1 MSEIKKLTIDVDVSD
16 YVEKYV
22 DFEEVSKLCIEEQE
36 TLGYNWNYP
45 PFDFDVDEVW
55 NSYNKLKIIAFKVDF
70 SAEELEHT
78 FEDHELEYILK
89 RFERMKVKFMNEI
102 YMLESEDALGLFL
115 GKCNLCMRCTREF
128 DMPCKM
134 PFKMRYSLE
143 SLGAYTDRTVEDFF
157 VFHLPL
163 KLINGKNPFL
173 LQLADFLYYSVNLLY
188 LYFYLKIN

>member
-1 MSEIKKLTIDVDVSD
+1 MSEINKLTADVDVSD

-45 PFDFDVDEVW
+45 PFDFDANDVW
-55 NSYNKLKIIAFKVDF
+55 NSYNRLKIIIFKIDF

-78 FEDHELEYILK
+78 FQDKELEFVLK
-89 RFERMKVKFMNEI
+89 RFERMKVKYMNEI
-102 YMLESEDALGLFL
+102 YMLESEDAMGLYF
-115 GKCNLCMRCTREF
+115 GKCNLCMRCTREV

-143 SLGAYTDRTVEDFF
+143 SLGAYTDKTVEDIFGYEIKYA
-157 VFHLPL
+157 H
-163 KLINGKNPFL
+163 NGKLPEYLIF
-173 LQLADFLYYSVNLLY
+173 VGGLLY
-188 LYFYLKIN
+188 DKKIGD